1 MITKRME
8 IKIPTGLDPSTIAMF
23 IQTASQYDS
32 RVYIEVENKKVNA
45 KSIMGM
51 MTLGLAAGEEITVS
65 AAGDDEQQAI
75 DANKITRVKRRHLGK
90 EKENLRRAT
99 CSPQVWCERWDLNP
113 HVIDTR
119 TSNVPVCLFQHSRS
133 TNDIIAVFREDV
145 NGFFHLFWKAADS
158 GYFR

>member
-8 IKIPTGLDPSTIAMF
+8 IKILTGLDPSTIAMF

-65 AAGDDEQQAI
+65 AAGADEQQAI
-75 DANKITRVKRRHLGK
+75 EHI
-90 EKENLRRAT
+90 
-99 CSPQVWCERWDLNP
+99 ERYLNNE
-113 HVIDTR
+113 I
-119 TSNVPVCLFQHSRS
+119 
-133 TNDIIAVFREDV
+133 
-145 NGFFHLFWKAADS
+145 KAQ
-158 GYFR
+158 